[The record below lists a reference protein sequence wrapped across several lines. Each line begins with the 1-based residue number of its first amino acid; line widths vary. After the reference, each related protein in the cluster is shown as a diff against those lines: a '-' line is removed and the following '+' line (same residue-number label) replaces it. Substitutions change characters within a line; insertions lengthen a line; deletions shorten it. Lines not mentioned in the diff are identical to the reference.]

1 MPKKGNFLAFEVE
14 ELVMPEM
21 MRQRIFE
28 SKGLKFLL
36 KVEDSDHPED
46 YLKYENLRE
55 EIWAFPDDHL
65 AGTRNLLCENFLH
78 EGSSLFI
85 AAYKEEPK
93 LGWVEDEEHLVGFA
107 YGFVGL
113 KDKNLAFREPSNLWF
128 YAQFLGVKDE
138 WQGYGLGIAIKEF
151 QRDIVR
157 DWFGLDFIVCTYDPL
172 TAVNAYRN
180 VHYFG
185 MRVLEYRIAP
195 YGEYGGRLNRLD
207 VPSDRFFM
215 GWDIVKARPKIDL
228 KDDLITPER
237 ILNKVEM
244 AEIEGKEGPVS
255 LEIVKDINLSPSI
268 SPVLVRIPMDFYG
281 MLHATEVSSPEIRG
295 IPIDWRL
302 KTRELFLALF
312 RQDYQLVDFIVDR
325 EGREPGAYYLFVKK

>member
-1 MPKKGNFLAFEVE
+1 
-14 ELVMPEM
+14 MPEVKEP
-21 MRQRIFE
+21 RIFE

-36 KVEDSDHPED
+36 KIEDSDNPED
-46 YLKYENLRE
+46 YRKYENLRE

-85 AAYKEEPK
+85 GAYREEPMA
-93 LGWVEDEEHLVGFA
+93 GWIEDEQHLAGFA
-107 YGFVGL
+107 YGFVGV
-113 KDKNLAFREPSNLWF
+113 KDKNLAFCQQSNLWF

-157 DWFGLDFIVCTYDPL
+157 DWFGLDLIVCTYDPL

-180 VHYFG
+180 VNYFG

-215 GWDIVKARPKIDL
+215 GWDIARPRQAIDL
-228 KDDLITPER
+228 MKEFITPER
-237 ILNKVEM
+237 VINKVEI
-244 AEIEGKEGPVS
+244 AEVEGKDGRVC
-255 LEIVKDINLSPSI
+255 LEIIKDIDFSPST
-268 SPVLVRIPMDFYG
+268 SPILVRIPVDFYG
-281 MLHATEVSSPEIRG
+281 MLRATDVSRSEIRR
-295 IPIDWRL
+295 IPVDWRM
-302 KTRELFLALF
+302 KTRELFLELF
-312 RQDYQLVDFIVDR
+312 RQGYQLIDFIVDR
-325 EGREPGAYYLFVKK
+325 KLPEPRAYYLFIKE

>member
-1 MPKKGNFLAFEVE
+1 
-14 ELVMPEM
+14 MPEAIQ
-21 MRQRIFE
+21 QRIVE
-28 SKGLKFLL
+28 SKGLRFLL
-36 KVEDSDHPED
+36 KIEDSNNPED
-46 YLKYENLRE
+46 YRKYENLRE
-55 EIWAFPDDHL
+55 AIWAFPDDHL

-85 AAYKEEPK
+85 AAYKEEATV
-93 LGWVEDEEHLVGFA
+93 GWIEDEQHLAGFA
-107 YGFVGL
+107 YGFVGV
-113 KDKNLAFREPSNLWF
+113 KDKNLAFKESSNLWF
-128 YAQFLGVKDE
+128 YAQFLGVKEE

-185 MRVLEYRIAP
+185 MKVLEYRIAP

-215 GWDIVKARPKIDL
+215 GWDIVKPRQKIGL
-228 KDDLITPER
+228 EEDLIIPER
-237 ILNKVEM
+237 IVNTVEM
-244 AEIEGKEGPVS
+244 VEVEGKDGQVC
-255 LEIVKDINLSPSI
+255 LEVIKEINFSSSI
-268 SPVLVRIPMDFYG
+268 NPVLVRIPANFYR
-281 MLHATEVSSPEIRG
+281 MLQATEVSWPEIRR

-302 KTRELFLALF
+302 KTRELFLTLF
-312 RQDYQLVDFIVDR
+312 GQGYQVIDFIVDCKS
-325 EGREPGAYYLFVKK
+325 REPRCYYIFMQR

>member
-1 MPKKGNFLAFEVE
+1 MPKIKG
-14 ELVMPEM
+14 
-21 MRQRIFE
+21 QRIFK

-36 KVEDSDHPED
+36 KVEDSNNPED
-46 YLKYENLRE
+46 YRKYENLRE
-55 EIWAFPDDHL
+55 QIWAFPEDHL

-85 AAYKEEPK
+85 AAYKEDPMA
-93 LGWVEDEEHLVGFA
+93 GWIEDEKHLVGFA
-107 YGFVGL
+107 YGFVGV
-113 KDKNLAFREPSNLWF
+113 KDKNIAFTQQSNLWF

-151 QRDIVR
+151 QRKIVR
-157 DWFGLDFIVCTYDPL
+157 DWFGLDLIVCTYDPL

-185 MRVLEYRIAP
+185 MRILEYRVAP

-215 GWDIVKARPKIDL
+215 GWDITKPFRRNKI
-228 KDDLITPER
+228 KKDLIIPER
-237 ILNKVEM
+237 IINLVEM
-244 AEIEGKEGPVS
+244 IEVEGKDGPIR
-255 LEIVKDINLSPSI
+255 LEIIKEINFSPSI
-268 SPVLVRIPMDFYG
+268 NPVLVRIPTNFYR
-281 MLHATEVSSPEIRG
+281 MLQATEVSQPEIRQ

-302 KTRELFLALF
+302 KTRELFLALLG
-312 RQDYQLVDFIVDR
+312 QGYEVIDFIVDR
-325 EGREPGAYYLFVKK
+325 KLSEPKCYYLFMKK